1 MKSFKDT
8 KWKIKRN
15 EKKKTKNKKQNKQTK
30 NKQYNEKTQTTIF
43 LTTFNFRN

>member
-15 EKKKTKNKKQNKQTK
+15 EKKKQKTKNKTNKQKTNNIMK
-30 NKQYNEKTQTTIF
+30 KLKQQF
-43 LTTFNFRN
+43 F